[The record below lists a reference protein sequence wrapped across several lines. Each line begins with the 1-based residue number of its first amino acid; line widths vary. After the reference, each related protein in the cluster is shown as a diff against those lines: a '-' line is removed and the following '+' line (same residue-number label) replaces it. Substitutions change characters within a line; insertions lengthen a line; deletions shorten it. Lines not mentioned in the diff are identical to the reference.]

1 MDPRGL
7 LGGGAGGSAMA
18 VAAGACLVPLI
29 TCKED
34 RVVVVVGSELI
45 KLMKVQ
51 SLLSLCIL
59 LVLVVM
65 VFVMLLK

>member
-1 MDPRGL
+1 MKQPGC
-7 LGGGAGGSAMA
+7 S
-18 VAAGACLVPLI
+18 LVIEPDQS
-29 TCKED
+29 KED

-65 VFVMLLK
+65 VFVMLFK